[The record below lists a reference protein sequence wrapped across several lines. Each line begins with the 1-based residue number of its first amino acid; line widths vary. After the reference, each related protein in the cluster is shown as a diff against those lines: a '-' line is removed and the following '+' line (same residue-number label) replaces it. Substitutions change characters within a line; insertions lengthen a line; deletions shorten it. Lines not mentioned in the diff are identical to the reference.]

1 MTSLVTSPFG
11 AAEFGCLVKGP
22 LDPTWSGAVRALI
35 DTHGFALLREAGIAS
50 NAEFR
55 ALGERV
61 TGESIPYRDASTPRS
76 LVDTGVYSATDY
88 PAELDI
94 PPHNEQSYSAVVP
107 RYIAFY
113 CQRPADTGGET
124 VLAESAAWRE
134 RISPGTRERFEA
146 AGVLYVRNFYD
157 WLTPGWQTVFAT
169 DSRTEATKRC
179 EASGGHCEWTAD
191 ALRTTQ
197 HGPAVIRHP
206 VSGVGLWFNQ
216 AHLFHPSRL
225 DVDTRGALEELYEPA
240 AMPRS
245 ALYGDGEPIPDE
257 PVAEILDAVER
268 VACDVRLEAG
278 DVLIADN
285 LRIAH
290 GRRAFAGDRRIFVMM
305 SSPWE
310 VIGG

>member
-11 AAEFGCLVKGP
+11 AATFGCLVEGP
-22 LDPTWSGAVRALI
+22 LDPAWSGDVRALI
-35 DTHGFALLREAGIAS
+35 DTHGFALLRGSGVAS

-55 ALGERV
+55 VLGERV
-61 TGESIPYRDASTPRS
+61 MGEFIPYRDASTPRS
-76 LVDTGVYSATDY
+76 LVDTGVYSVTDY

-94 PPHNEQSYSAVVP
+94 PPHNEQSYSTVVP

-113 CQRPADTGGET
+113 CERPADAGGET

-134 RISPGTRERFEA
+134 QISPATRERFEA
-146 AGVLYVRNFYD
+146 EGVLYVRNFYD
-157 WLTPGWQTVFAT
+157 WVTPAWQTAFAT

-179 EASGGHCEWTAD
+179 EASGGRCEWTVD
-191 ALRTTQ
+191 ALRAIQ
-197 HGPAVIRHP
+197 HGPAMIRHP
-206 VSGVGLWFNQ
+206 VFSVGLWFNQ

-225 DVDTRGALEELYEPA
+225 DADTRGALEELYEPA

-245 ALYGDGEPIPDE
+245 ALYGDGERIPDE
-257 PVAEILDAVER
+257 RIAEILHAVER
-268 VACDVRLEAG
+268 VACDLRLEAG

-310 VIGG
+310 VISG